1 MMTPASLAAA
11 PPPAPAIEPGPDR
24 IESPL
29 RAMLGDQLSDLYAAE
44 KDTVQVLSELALAAK
59 SPRLVHLFR
68 MQVAETRGQIERLRG
83 VLDELGVEPRPL
95 SKRGKRGLL
104 EDCMRLAEDDRG
116 EPCVRDAGLM
126 AVAQHLEHD
135 AIATYECVCHWAGL
149 LGLTDAAGLLA
160 LNMAEERRAE
170 GRLRRLSESLD
181 AAMLGSAANGAKI
194 AP

>member
-1 MMTPASLAAA
+1 MMTPATLAAS
-11 PPPAPAIEPGPDR
+11 PPPSAVQPTHAAPD
-24 IESPL
+24 SPL
-29 RAMLGDQLSDLYAAE
+29 RTLLTDQLSDLYAAE
-44 KDTVQVLSELALAAK
+44 KDTVQVLSELALAAH

-83 VLDELGVEPRPL
+83 VLDELGVPPRPL
-95 SKRGKRGLL
+95 GTRGKRGLL
-104 EDCMRLAEDDRG
+104 EDCMRLANDDGR
-116 EPCVRDAGLM
+116 EPRMRDAGLM

-135 AIATYECVCHWAGL
+135 AIASYECVCHWAGL
-149 LGLTDAAGLLA
+149 LGLREAAGLLA

-181 AAMLGSAANGAKI
+181 AAMLGPAANGATL

>member
-1 MMTPASLAAA
+1 MMTPATLAATA
-11 PPPAPAIEPGPDR
+11 PAPAAEPGPDR
-24 IESPL
+24 PVSPL
-29 RAMLGDQLSDLYAAE
+29 RMLLTDQLSDLYAAE
-44 KDTVQVLSELALAAK
+44 KDTVQVLSELALAAR

-83 VLDELGVEPRPL
+83 VLDGLGVQPRPL
-95 SKRGKRGLL
+95 STRGKRGLL
-104 EDCMRLAEDDRG
+104 EDCLRLAEDDRR
-116 EPCVRDAGLM
+116 EPGVRDAGLM

-135 AIATYECVCHWAGL
+135 AIASYECVCHWAGL
-149 LGLTDAAGLLA
+149 LGLAEAAGLLA

-181 AAMLGSAANGAKI
+181 IAMLGPAANGAKL

>member
-1 MMTPASLAAA
+1 MMTPATLAAA
-11 PPPAPAIEPGPDR
+11 PAAPATMPGPQ
-24 IESPL
+24 ETASPL
-29 RAMLGDQLSDLYAAE
+29 RTLLADQLSDLYAAE
-44 KDTVQVLSELALAAK
+44 KDTVQVLSELALAAR

-83 VLDELGVEPRPL
+83 VLDDLGVQPRPL
-95 SKRGKRGLL
+95 STRGKRGLL
-104 EDCMRLAEDDRG
+104 EDCLRLAEDDRR
-116 EPCVRDAGLM
+116 EPGVRDAGLM

-135 AIATYECVCHWAGL
+135 AIASYECVCHWAGL
-149 LGLTDAAGLLA
+149 LGLAEAAGLLA

-181 AAMLGSAANGAKI
+181 TAMLGPAANGAKL

>member
-1 MMTPASLAAA
+1 MTTPATLTAEAS
-11 PPPAPAIEPGPDR
+11 APAIEPGPTPAV
-24 IESPL
+24 SPL
-29 RAMLGDQLSDLYAAE
+29 RSLFTDQLADLYAAE

-68 MQVAETRGQIERLRG
+68 MQAAETRGQIERLRG
-83 VLDELGVEPRPL
+83 VLDDLGIRPRPL
-95 SKRGKRGLL
+95 STRGKRGLL
-104 EDCMRLAEDDRG
+104 EDCMRLAEQDHRHPG
-116 EPCVRDAGLM
+116 VRDAGLM

-149 LGLTDAAGLLA
+149 LGLAEAAGLLA
-160 LNMAEERRAE
+160 INMAEERRAE

-181 AAMLGSAANGAKI
+181 AAMLGPAANGATL